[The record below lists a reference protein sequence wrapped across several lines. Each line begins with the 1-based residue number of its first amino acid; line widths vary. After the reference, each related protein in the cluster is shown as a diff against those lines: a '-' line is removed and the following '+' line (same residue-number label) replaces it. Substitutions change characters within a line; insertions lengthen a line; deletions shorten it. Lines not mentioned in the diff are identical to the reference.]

1 MKYIE
6 QNSNIEIMTKEKLE
20 DAKIA
25 DMGGMVMK

>member
-20 DAKIA
+20 DAKLA
-25 DMGGMVMK
+25 DSGGMMVK